1 MARWH
6 YRDAGLL
13 WLFLPAYLIHLAEEW
28 FGGFPQW
35 VAIIAG
41 GPVPSAA
48 FLIINGVAIVL
59 LVVGIRSA
67 TSKEESGWIAVAV
80 AAIALINTVSH
91 ASGSIL
97 TGTYSPGLISAAV
110 LYVPLGSLVIVRALH
125 QAPSATL
132 TRGVIVGVVL
142 HAFVFVAAFASTR

>member
-28 FGGFPQW
+28 FGGFPNW

-41 GPVPSAA
+41 SPVPGAA
-48 FLIINGVAIVL
+48 FLLINGIAIVL

-67 TSKEESGWIAVAV
+67 TRTDASGWIAVAI

-110 LYVPLGSLVIVRALH
+110 LYVPLGSLVMVRALN
-125 QAPSATL
+125 QAPYATIV
-132 TRGVIVGVVL
+132 RGVIFGVVL
-142 HAFVFVAAFASTR
+142 HAIVFVAAFASTR